1 MRKCAPGNP
10 LRLELKHG
18 VKVGGIA
25 PEMVLAA
32 VVAACVFEDAGVDC
46 VITSCKDGAHS
57 PKSLHYDGKALDFR
71 TRDLDSPEL
80 RKEAAR
86 SIATA
91 LGPEFD
97 VVDEID
103 HIHVEHDPA

>member
-1 MRKCAPGNP
+1 M
-10 LRLELKHG
+10 RLELKPG

-32 VVAACVFEDAGVDC
+32 VVAACVYEDAGADC
-46 VITSCKDGAHS
+46 VITSCRDGQHMAG
-57 PKSLHYDGKALDFR
+57 SLHYEGRAIDLR
-71 TRDLDSPEL
+71 TRDLAPEI
-80 RKEAAR
+80 RKEVALGIAA
-86 SIATA
+86 A

-103 HIHVEHDPA
+103 HLHLEHDVK

>member
-1 MRKCAPGNP
+1 MERV
-10 LRLELKHG
+10 RLELKLG

-46 VITSCKDGAHS
+46 VITSCKDGQHS
-57 PKSLHYDGKALDFR
+57 ENSLHYSGKALDFR
-71 TRDLDSPEL
+71 TRDLDTPEL
-80 RKEAAR
+80 RKEVTR
-86 SIATA
+86 SIAAA

-97 VVDEID
+97 VVDEVD
-103 HIHVEHDPA
+103 HVHIEHDPK